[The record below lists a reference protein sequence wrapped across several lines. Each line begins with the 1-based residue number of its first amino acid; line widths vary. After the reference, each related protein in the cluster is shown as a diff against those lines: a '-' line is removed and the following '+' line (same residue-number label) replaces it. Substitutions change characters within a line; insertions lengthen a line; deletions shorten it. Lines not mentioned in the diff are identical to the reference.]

1 MNNNSNNSNNVS
13 SSSVQ
18 AGSIG
23 IPGIKLLTNN
33 NASPGV
39 TTESSNGRTPNGD
52 GKSLLFCLHSSLSLK
67 FNLKTKCT

>member
-1 MNNNSNNSNNVS
+1 MNNNSSNNSNNVS

-33 NASPGV
+33 NANPGV

-52 GKSLLFCLHSSLSLK
+52 GKLFNLHSSLSLK